1 MNYTINEI
9 PDEATDANGADFAVM
24 WQNNK
29 TKKISILNLLKTLV
43 KKSEVTN
50 TVSATSNNVIT
61 SKGVSS
67 LLTIPASNT
76 TITNAPPLQNN
87 ATYRFFF
94 TEQITGS
101 DDTSAMSISYNGTS
115 YSVKATSNG
124 SLKDFT
130 AYPIATEQ
138 TRNLAKGEKTEE
150 EKGETKAETKGETK
164 SGTRAT
170 VTTYVYCQA
179 YTTLEMMFDGTQ
191 FIIMGNPVVISNS
204 DYTVYTDGSFTY
216 SINFFAP
223 FEYYPT
229 SLFPAGTTLDIVD
242 FIDSYARQRNV
253 AQMQVNLHC
262 VWSYADSILLSFGNT
277 GITLTTSG
285 LQLIGSIGEKEKWR
299 KYQFILMTDTNKIYK
314 AMVEIGEN
322 ANSPNV
328 YIKELAFV

>member
-101 DDTSAMSISYNGTS
+101 DDTTAMAISYNGTS
-115 YSVKATSNG
+115 YSVKATANG
-124 SLKDFT
+124 SLKNFT

-138 TRNLAKGEKTEE
+138 TRNLAKGEKSEE

-204 DYTVYTDGSFTY
+204 DYTVYTDGSMTY
-216 SINFFAP
+216 TANVTPLKGSTAWSRRYNLGVNQETDWMSTPSTSP
-223 FEYYPT
+223 FLILIQNWNERAIYMASEWGNEWRY
-229 SLFPAGTTLDIVD
+229 SLV
-242 FIDSYARQRNV
+242 
-253 AQMQVNLHC
+253 
-262 VWSYADSILLSFGNT
+262 FGNNNLVSFLYSNYSFK
-277 GITLTTSG
+277 IVNNHSDMV
-285 LQLIGSIGEKEKWR
+285 SI
-299 KYQFILMTDTNKIYK
+299 
-314 AMVEIGEN
+314 EIIRGD
-322 ANSPNV
+322 
-328 YIKELAFV
+328 Y

>member
-9 PDEATDANGADFAVM
+9 PNEATEAGNGDFGVL
-24 WQNNK
+24 WQDNK
-29 TKKISILNLLKTLV
+29 TKKISILNLFKNLV

-138 TRNLAKGEKTEE
+138 TRNLAKGGKTEE
-150 EKGETKAETKGETK
+150 EKGETKVEIKGETK

-204 DYTVYTDGSFTY
+204 DYTVYTDGSITY
-216 SINFFAP
+216 TDKGIINKTVNKWSATTGSYILKKFVDALNIPRNKWVVFRITAFDMNSLSDNFCYYGIAYHNYDGTMQNISVIKETGTASIIN
-223 FEYYPT
+223 T
-229 SLFPAGTTLDIVD
+229 
-242 FIDSYARQRNV
+242 NV
-253 AQMQVNLHC
+253 E
-262 VWSYADSILLSFGNT
+262 
-277 GITLTTSG
+277 
-285 LQLIGSIGEKEKWR
+285 GSIVTT
-299 KYQFILMTDTNKIYK
+299 I
-314 AMVEIGEN
+314 EN
-322 ANSPNV
+322 GSPTFTL
-328 YIKELAFV
+328 ELVHNFS

>member
-101 DDTSAMSISYNGTS
+101 DDTTAMSISYNGTS
-115 YSVKATSNG
+115 YSVKATANG
-124 SLKDFT
+124 SLKNFT

-204 DYTVYTDGSFTY
+204 DYTVYTDGSITY
-216 SINFFAP
+216 NKNYIDGNTAIKVNTRDLDTLLQNYPNKSIYVLDRSSPQNITGLP
-223 FEYYPT
+223 TISDYSDLGDGVGIQLQQMKTDDRGVQVLYMQYY
-229 SLFPAGTTLDIVD
+229 TTLGDWI
-242 FIDSYARQRNV
+242 
-253 AQMQVNLHC
+253 
-262 VWSYADSILLSFGNT
+262 
-277 GITLTTSG
+277 
-285 LQLIGSIGEKEKWR
+285 
-299 KYQFILMTDTNKIYK
+299 NKIYTRK
-314 AMVEIGEN
+314 VV
-322 ANSPNV
+322 SNV
-328 YIKELAFV
+328 IFGWHLLQEYYG

>member
-9 PDEATDANGADFAVM
+9 PDEATDANSGDYMVM
-24 WQNNK
+24 WQGK
-29 TKKISILNLLKTLV
+29 TKKVSILNLLKTLV

-50 TVSATSNNVIT
+50 TVSASSNNLIT

-67 LLTIPASNT
+67 LLTIPAGNT

-94 TEQITGS
+94 TSQITGS
-101 DDTSAMSISYNGTS
+101 NDTTAMSISYNGTS

-138 TRNLAKGEKTEE
+138 TRGLKKGEKSEE
-150 EKGETKAETKGETK
+150 EKGETKGGTKGETK

-204 DYTVYTDGSFTY
+204 DYTVYTDGSITY
-216 SINFFAP
+216 TKTKEDNLIGLRPEVYYSDITVTTDENGFAQIASGNLPIGYYNYNYIITFFN
-223 FEYYPT
+223 
-229 SLFPAGTTLDIVD
+229 GTTDGFFYYIKATDYNGVPVANQQITFTLLYIPNILDI
-242 FIDSYARQRNV
+242 
-253 AQMQVNLHC
+253 AQQGM
-262 VWSYADSILLSFGNT
+262 
-277 GITLTTSG
+277 
-285 LQLIGSIGEKEKWR
+285 
-299 KYQFILMTDTNKIYK
+299 
-314 AMVEIGEN
+314 
-322 ANSPNV
+322 
-328 YIKELAFV
+328 

>member
-9 PDEATDANGADFAVM
+9 PDEATDANSGDYMIM
-24 WQNNK
+24 WQGK
-29 TKKISILNLLKTLV
+29 TKKVSILNLLKTLV

-50 TVSATSNNVIT
+50 TVSTTSDNVIT
-61 SKGVSS
+61 SKAVSS
-67 LLTIPASNT
+67 LLTIPAGNT

-101 DDTSAMSISYNGTS
+101 DDTTAMSISYNGTS

-138 TRNLAKGEKTEE
+138 TRKLKKGEKSEE
-150 EKGETKAETKGETK
+150 EKGETK

-191 FIIMGNPVVISNS
+191 FVIMGNPVVISNS
-204 DYTVYTDGSFTY
+204 DYTVYTDGSVKYTATKIENSFMPKYNSTVKTEYVAGFSETGGNAFVLTY
-216 SINFFAP
+216 IRDDG
-223 FEYYPT
+223 FEYMQLALGPLSNDY
-229 SLFPAGTTLDIVD
+229 
-242 FIDSYARQRNV
+242 NV
-253 AQMQVNLHC
+253 WQPQIQ
-262 VWSYADSILLSFGNT
+262 ILLRAKDPSSYT
-277 GITLTTSG
+277 W
-285 LQLIGSIGEKEKWR
+285 QPWR
-299 KYQFILMTDTNKIYK
+299 TI
-314 AMVEIGEN
+314 
-322 ANSPNV
+322 
-328 YIKELAFV
+328 

>member
-9 PDEATDANGADFAVM
+9 PDEATDTNGGDYVVM
-24 WQNNK
+24 WQNK

-50 TVSATSNNVIT
+50 TVSATSESVIT

-94 TEQITGS
+94 TSQITGS
-101 DDTSAMSISYNGTS
+101 DDTTAMAISYNGTS

-124 SLKDFT
+124 SLKNFT

-138 TRNLAKGEKTEE
+138 TRNLAKGENVEE
-150 EKGETKAETKGETK
+150 EKGETKVETKGETK

-204 DYTVYTDGSFTY
+204 DYTVYADGSITYTKDATNYRYPIISRTVKFLSPNGTFNFQLESNSLYLLVESGSYATATFNAFIISTSSAVQNIYSLIQGGNGTLEFVSATEVKFTY
-216 SINFFAP
+216 TYSGGGDGCIF
-223 FEYYPT
+223 
-229 SLFPAGTTLDIVD
+229 SL
-242 FIDSYARQRNV
+242 
-253 AQMQVNLHC
+253 
-262 VWSYADSILLSFGNT
+262 
-277 GITLTTSG
+277 
-285 LQLIGSIGEKEKWR
+285 
-299 KYQFILMTDTNKIYK
+299 
-314 AMVEIGEN
+314 
-322 ANSPNV
+322 
-328 YIKELAFV
+328 IKLY

>member
-101 DDTSAMSISYNGTS
+101 DDTTAMSISYNGTS
-115 YSVKATSNG
+115 YSVKATANG
-124 SLKDFT
+124 SLKNFT

-138 TRNLAKGEKTEE
+138 TRGLKKGEKSEE
-150 EKGETKAETKGETK
+150 EKVETKSETK

-204 DYTVYTDGSFTY
+204 DYTVYTDGSVTY
-216 SINFFAP
+216 TV
-223 FEYYPT
+223 T
-229 SLFPAGTTLDIVD
+229 SYKTKRLIPSVTSKAGLFNIIHRDI
-242 FIDSYARQRNV
+242 SNSRRNLRD
-253 AQMQVNLHC
+253 QM
-262 VWSYADSILLSFGNT
+262 
-277 GITLTTSG
+277 TS
-285 LQLIGSIGEKEKWR
+285 
-299 KYQFILMTDTNKIYK
+299 FIL
-314 AMVEIGEN
+314 
-322 ANSPNV
+322 
-328 YIKELAFV
+328 

>member
-1 MNYTINEI
+1 MANYTINEI
-9 PDEATDANGADFAVM
+9 PDTATEVGNADLAVV
-24 WQNNK
+24 WQNNA

-50 TVSATSNNVIT
+50 TVSASSDKVIT

-67 LLTIPASNT
+67 LLTIPVGNT

-101 DDTSAMSISYNGTS
+101 DDTTAMSISYNGTS

-138 TRNLAKGEKTEE
+138 TRELKKGEKSEE
-150 EKGETKAETKGETK
+150 EKEETKGETK
-164 SGTRAT
+164 SKTRAT

-204 DYTVYTDGSFTY
+204 DYTVYTDGS
-216 SINFFAP
+216 
-223 FEYYPT
+223 
-229 SLFPAGTTLDIVD
+229 
-242 FIDSYARQRNV
+242 
-253 AQMQVNLHC
+253 
-262 VWSYADSILLSFGNT
+262 
-277 GITLTTSG
+277 IT
-285 LQLIGSIGEKEKWR
+285 
-299 KYQFILMTDTNKIYK
+299 YK
-314 AMVEIGEN
+314 ASRTIINAYMEIKHYPATFTQREVFYGLRD
-322 ANSPNV
+322 
-328 YIKELAFV
+328 ELALADENGALAYVLGNVDGQPFNNIYQLNGVRYFRNGETDVLHVQWNQDVATGKVITILFTRI